1 MENLPTAAKM
11 SRIRRENDKTT
22 RRTRN
27 PAFKAIAALPA
38 RIAELD
44 AKHNAPLKAPET
56 SGTPPHRHR
65 RTRSPTIRITA
76 RNLAG
81 AATASAT
88 CWPSSPT
95 APSMRRGLPHARDCP
110 GTGGVRTRLAV
121 WPGAGWHRR
130 RTPRAL
136 GEWQVGGDDD
146 RAARAEAAD
155 PAGQQLGGGLG
166 KGQAALDR
174 LRDQAP
180 SSTRSRRVT

>member
-27 PAFKAIAALPA
+27 PAFKTIAALPA

-110 GTGGVRTRLAV
+110 VPEGFAPGSPFGPGLVGIAAEHRGRSANGRLVVTMTELRAQ
-121 WPGAGWHRR
+121 RR
-130 RTPRAL
+130 LIRRDSSWAADWAKGRQPLIAFAIKR
-136 GEWQVGGDDD
+136 
-146 RAARAEAAD
+146 RAAR
-155 PAGQQLGGGLG
+155 
-166 KGQAALDR
+166 
-174 LRDQAP
+174 DQDA
-180 SSTRSRRVT
+180 